1 MSAIEDTAVSAAAK
15 PTTNPNANA
24 CSATG
29 SKLRKEKDLKCRVC
43 GVSEA
48 KSKKGSWIYDEDD
61 DRVGAY
67 CIQLA
72 VGDTTG
78 KHSDATSSSRHT
90 CSICVQWWIYMK
102 RIALALIAG
111 VR

>member
-1 MSAIEDTAVSAAAK
+1 MADGIQTATLVGSNMSAIEDTAVSAAAK

-29 SKLRKEKDLKCRVC
+29 SKLRKEKDLKCSVC

-48 KSKKGSWIYDEDD
+48 KSKKGSWIYDEED

-78 KHSDATSSSRHT
+78 KHSDATSSSSSSRNN
-90 CSICVQWWIYMK
+90 SSVSP
-102 RIALALIAG
+102 
-111 VR
+111 